1 MHARRGGARGCFV
14 LINKFYLLL
23 LYLCAR
29 DNNNKHLLQ
38 GAHKVSARALHQR
51 ALAAE
56 HLQGSAA
63 IVNAR
68 GAQSSRPSAKGW
80 VQLTTFR

>member
-1 MHARRGGARGCFV
+1 MRFFV
-14 LINKFYLLL
+14 LVTCCCYIYVQEMTTTNTPLAG
-23 LYLCAR
+23 CTS
-29 DNNNKHLLQ
+29 
-38 GAHKVSARALHQR
+38 HKVSARALHQR

-68 GAQSSRPSAKGW
+68 GAQLELEEALYKGW
-80 VQLTTFR
+80 VQPQPTTFR

>member
-1 MHARRGGARGCFV
+1 MFCAYQQF
-14 LINKFYLLL
+14 FYLLL

-68 GAQSSRPSAKGW
+68 GAQLELEEALYKGW
-80 VQLTTFR
+80 VQPQPTTFR